1 MKERSSGR
9 ATLVEHKQSGR
20 SQPAG
25 RAVSPGMSPAEMLGR
40 YAQDDT
46 VELALRIEA
55 AKALLQRFSD
65 HRLPQ
70 GD

>member
-1 MKERSSGR
+1 
-9 ATLVEHKQSGR
+9 
-20 SQPAG
+20 
-25 RAVSPGMSPAEMLGR
+25 MSPAEMLGR